1 MIQLT
6 AAKTCELEGKTA
18 FLWDEPT
25 LTHSVSAQ
33 YLCSRFCGIE
43 LPLVVYTALW
53 TISHEKP
60 SNENNEK
67 KQAFRSM

>member
-53 TISHEKP
+53 TILHENLLMRGIKTGLG
-60 SNENNEK
+60 
-67 KQAFRSM
+67 

>member
-53 TISHEKP
+53 TILHENMLMQ
-60 SNENNEK
+60 NEIVK
-67 KQAFRSM
+67 HIF